1 MKRIILVL
9 LIFSTGVVSAQKFK
23 YGVKAGL
30 NISSLRA
37 DYLDETNAKSKTG
50 FHSGVFVEY
59 AFSENFSIQPE
70 LLYSTQGGDS
80 DSKKYDEAD
89 FYLGINPVPQLSYL
103 NVPVMLKY
111 EIIEKLH
118 VELGPQIGYLLSAKS
133 NLEYIDSSRKETL
146 EIDILNGGNYTFL
159 ERDVQIESGVE
170 RFDYGLNFGLSYNLT
185 KQLLLQGRYNLGLS
199 DVDKPSVRNNTRS
212 YNSKNS
218 VLQFSLG
225 FIF

>member
-59 AFSENFSIQPE
+59 TFSENFSIQPE

-80 DSKKYDEAD
+80 DSK
-89 FYLGINPVPQLSYL
+89 NT
-103 NVPVMLKY
+103 MR
-111 EIIEKLH
+111 
-118 VELGPQIGYLLSAKS
+118 QI
-133 NLEYIDSSRKETL
+133 
-146 EIDILNGGNYTFL
+146 
-159 ERDVQIESGVE
+159 
-170 RFDYGLNFGLSYNLT
+170 
-185 KQLLLQGRYNLGLS
+185 
-199 DVDKPSVRNNTRS
+199 
-212 YNSKNS
+212 
-218 VLQFSLG
+218 
-225 FIF
+225 FIWE